1 MAQDYLRQSQP
12 RRGTGGSTLAHR
24 TSNLSDT
31 EAQCLGL
38 LNRSDPALSS
48 TEARTIPAQT
58 LDLIPISNTS
68 IGNSRFSRCR
78 SRTHV
83 NDCDQ
88 RVAWVPTVPAARIAE
103 GTSGMETDLSH
114 PQFAQAVPLRPSLA
128 DVVRK
133 QEEKPRIGC
142 KKGCCGLRRQ
152 QMEVSPVLTSDLVAA
167 LSISNGKVKRL

>member
-83 NDCDQ
+83 NDCQNTHLAHAQCSDTTC
-88 RVAWVPTVPAARIAE
+88 V
-103 GTSGMETDLSH
+103 LSRTH
-114 PQFAQAVPLRPSLA
+114 
-128 DVVRK
+128 
-133 QEEKPRIGC
+133 
-142 KKGCCGLRRQ
+142 
-152 QMEVSPVLTSDLVAA
+152 SDLAGA
-167 LSISNGKVKRL
+167 RSRSIHTYEYASRI

>member
-83 NDCDQ
+83 NDC
-88 RVAWVPTVPAARIAE
+88 ARELILGGPCAKHNR
-103 GTSGMETDLSH
+103 S
-114 PQFAQAVPLRPSLA
+114 A
-128 DVVRK
+128 
-133 QEEKPRIGC
+133 
-142 KKGCCGLRRQ
+142 
-152 QMEVSPVLTSDLVAA
+152 
-167 LSISNGKVKRL
+167 RLLIVI

>member
-83 NDCDQ
+83 NDCNDLLSGAIASAENKALFPFSLTVRSLCNAQ
-88 RVAWVPTVPAARIAE
+88 VDAFQILRCPLWCRVRLSLP
-103 GTSGMETDLSH
+103 SGE
-114 PQFAQAVPLRPSLA
+114 
-128 DVVRK
+128 
-133 QEEKPRIGC
+133 
-142 KKGCCGLRRQ
+142 
-152 QMEVSPVLTSDLVAA
+152 
-167 LSISNGKVKRL
+167 